1 MYLIE
6 LQRHDCSRSPE
17 TIGSFFRGSDFLLRR
32 QRVFKGGVFKPPLL
46 FLD

>member
-6 LQRHDCSRSPE
+6 LQRHDCSRSTE
-17 TIGSFFRGSDFLLRR
+17 TIGSFSRGSDFLLRR